1 MISKK
6 SLLKMVEITD
16 YKSEKVFF
24 DGRQWIKMSCIMDG
38 WYSYW
43 LQTPAHDENQKLKTK
58 SQLIQKAKIEF
69 LGGLLLDR
77 IPEKCNH
84 N

>member
-24 DGRQWIKMSCIMDG
+24 DERQWIKMSCIMDG

-43 LQTPAHDENQKLKTK
+43 LNTPAYDENQKLKTK

-77 IPEKCNH
+77 IPEKCH
-84 N
+84 KL